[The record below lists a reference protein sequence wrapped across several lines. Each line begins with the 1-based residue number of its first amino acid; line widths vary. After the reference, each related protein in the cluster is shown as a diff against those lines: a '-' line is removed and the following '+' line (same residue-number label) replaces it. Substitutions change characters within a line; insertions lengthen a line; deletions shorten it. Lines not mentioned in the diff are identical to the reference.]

1 MKNESPSC
9 LPLALVLLSVVLVSV
24 LVNQGRASENQRL
37 FNNAVIRVQHLHQL
51 AAKMINDF
59 EDSLSPEE
67 RRQLSKIFPLSF
79 CNSDYI
85 EAPTGKDETQKS
97 SMLKLLR
104 ISFRLIESW
113 EFPSQTL
120 SATVSNSL
128 TVGNPNQITEKLS
141 DLKMGISVLI
151 KGCLDGQ
158 PNMEDNDSLSLP
170 FEDFYLTMGENNL
183 RESFRL
189 LACFKKD
196 MHKVETYLRVANCR
210 RSLDSNCTL

>member
-1 MKNESPSC
+1 MAR
-9 LPLALVLLSVVLVSV
+9 ALVLLSVVLVSL
-24 LVNQGRASENQRL
+24 LVNQGTASENQRL

-51 AAKMINDF
+51 AAEMINDF
-59 EDSLSPEE
+59 EDNLLPEE

-79 CNSDYI
+79 CNSDSI

-120 SATVSNSL
+120 SGAVSNSL
-128 TVGNPNQITEKLS
+128 TVGNPNQITEKLA
-141 DLKMGISVLI
+141 DLKVGISVLI

-158 PNMEDNDSLSLP
+158 PNMDDNDSLPLP
-170 FEDFYLTMGENNL
+170 FEDFYLTMGESSL

>member
-1 MKNESPSC
+1 MAR
-9 LPLALVLLSVVLVSV
+9 ALVLLSVVLVSL
-24 LVNQGRASENQRL
+24 LVNQGRASDNQRL
-37 FNNAVIRVQHLHQL
+37 FNNVVIRVQHLHQL

-59 EDSLSPEE
+59 DDSLLPED
-67 RRQLSKIFPLSF
+67 RRLLSKTIPMSF
-79 CNSDYI
+79 CISDYI
-85 EAPTGKDETQKS
+85 EAPTGKDEAQRS

-113 EFPSQTL
+113 ELASQIL
-120 SATVSNSL
+120 SRTVSNSL
-128 TVGNPNQITEKLS
+128 TVGNPNQITEKLA

-158 PNMEDNDSLSLP
+158 PNMDDNDSLPLP
-170 FEDFYLTMGENNL
+170 FEDFYLTTEDNDLTKN
-183 RESFRL
+183 FRL

>member
-1 MKNESPSC
+1 M
-9 LPLALVLLSVVLVSV
+9 ARAFLLFLMVLVGL
-24 LVNQGRASENQRL
+24 LVTQGKASENQRL
-37 FNNAVIRVQHLHQL
+37 FSIAVIRVQHLHQL

-59 EDSLSPEE
+59 EENLLPEDS
-67 RRQLSKIFPLSF
+67 RQLSRIFPLSF
-79 CNSDYI
+79 CNSDSI

-113 EFPSQTL
+113 EHPSKTL
-120 SATVSNSL
+120 SNAVQNSL
-128 TVGNPNQITEKLS
+128 TVGNPNQISEKLA
-141 DLKMGISVLI
+141 DLKMGISLLI
-151 KGCLDGQ
+151 KGCLDGK
-158 PNMEDNDSLSLP
+158 PNIDDNDSLPLAI
-170 FEDFYLTMGENNL
+170 EEFYLSQGENSL

>member
-1 MKNESPSC
+1 MAR
-9 LPLALVLLSVVLVSV
+9 ALVLLSVVLVSL
-24 LVNQGRASENQRL
+24 LVNQGRASDNQRL
-37 FNNAVIRVQHLHQL
+37 FNNVVVRVQHLHQL

-59 EDSLSPEE
+59 DDNLLPED
-67 RRQLSKIFPLSF
+67 RRLLSKTIPMSF
-79 CNSDYI
+79 CISDYI
-85 EAPTGKDETQKS
+85 EAPTGKDEAQRS

-113 EFPSQTL
+113 ELASQIL
-120 SATVSNSL
+120 SRTVSNSL
-128 TVGNPNQITEKLS
+128 TVGSPNQINEKLA

-158 PNMEDNDSLSLP
+158 PNMDDNDSLPLP
-170 FEDFYLTMGENNL
+170 FEDFYLTTEDNDLTKN
-183 RESFRL
+183 FRL

>member
-1 MKNESPSC
+1 MAR
-9 LPLALVLLSVVLVSV
+9 ALVLLSVVLVSL
-24 LVNQGRASENQRL
+24 LVNQGRASDNQRL
-37 FNNAVIRVQHLHQL
+37 FNNVVVRVQHLHQL

-59 EDSLSPEE
+59 DDNLLPED
-67 RRQLSKIFPLSF
+67 RRLLSKTIPMSF
-79 CNSDYI
+79 CISDYI
-85 EAPTGKDETQKS
+85 EAPTGKDEAQRS

-113 EFPSQTL
+113 ELASQIL
-120 SATVSNSL
+120 SRTVSNSL
-128 TVGNPNQITEKLS
+128 TANQINEKLA

-158 PNMEDNDSLSLP
+158 PNMDDNDSLPLP
-170 FEDFYLTMGENNL
+170 FEDFYLTTEDNDLTKN
-183 RESFRL
+183 FRL

>member
-1 MKNESPSC
+1 MAR
-9 LPLALVLLSVVLVSV
+9 ALVLLSVVLVSL
-24 LVNQGRASENQRL
+24 LVNQGRASDNQRL
-37 FNNAVIRVQHLHQL
+37 FNNVVIRVQHLHQL

-59 EDSLSPEE
+59 DDNLLPED
-67 RRQLSKIFPLSF
+67 RRLLSKTIPMSF
-79 CNSDYI
+79 CISDYI
-85 EAPTGKDETQKS
+85 EAPTGKDEAQRS

-113 EFPSQTL
+113 ELASQIL
-120 SATVSNSL
+120 SRTVSNSL
-128 TVGNPNQITEKLS
+128 TVGNPNQLTEKLA

-158 PNMEDNDSLSLP
+158 PNMDDNDSLPLP
-170 FEDFYLTMGENNL
+170 FEDFYLTTEDNDLTKN
-183 RESFRL
+183 FRL

>member
-1 MKNESPSC
+1 MAR
-9 LPLALVLLSVVLVSV
+9 ALVLLSVVLVSL
-24 LVNQGRASENQRL
+24 LVNQGRASDNQRL
-37 FNNAVIRVQHLHQL
+37 FNNVVIRVQHLHQL

-59 EDSLSPEE
+59 DDSLLPED
-67 RRQLSKIFPLSF
+67 RRLLSKTIPMSF
-79 CNSDYI
+79 CISDYI
-85 EAPTGKDETQKS
+85 EAPTGKDEAQRS

-113 EFPSQTL
+113 ELASQIL
-120 SATVSNSL
+120 SRTVSNSL
-128 TVGNPNQITEKLS
+128 TIGNPNQITEKLA

-158 PNMEDNDSLSLP
+158 PNMDDNDSLPLP
-170 FEDFYLTMGENNL
+170 FEDFYLTTEDNDLTKN
-183 RESFRL
+183 FRL